1 MRSDSHMHSWWKCL
15 LTLWLLAAVH
25 PPAWA
30 DIGLVLDA
38 KPNVQPELVKAEI
51 IGAGHSAVYLS
62 RICPASPVT
71 LRLCGPDEPGSV
83 IQNYEDYRENRPY
96 EWNAVP
102 LSIYLYGVDNLRDR
116 PLFASPELRRILQDQ
131 YRQKYLQQLC
141 TSPRCINN
149 PDANWR
155 DSVAAA
161 FVREIY
167 IFEVHTTLEQ
177 DEQFIREFN
186 ARPNVNHYHGVSR
199 NCADF
204 AKMVVNTYFP
214 HSAHRN
220 LVNDFGV
227 TGPKAVA
234 RSFTHYAERHPEL
247 QLRVIRVVQVPGT
260 YRHSSDCR
268 EATEQALR
276 SKKWLVPIAV
286 LEAQAIPVLAAS
298 YLLTGRFNPA
308 HELRKHPSEDVAV
321 LYEQLADAKRAGDK
335 ARQRAIERDLRAD
348 RLREMGDE
356 DDWRKYREEFEEI
369 LRSAT
374 DDGVIADRHQLQT
387 VFRTFQEKGRAYV
400 DQGGQPWL
408 ELVSDGDV
416 RRVGLTPKNVF
427 SAGSDPNL
435 AMQLLLARTNALL
448 SAKSKHRQLWPEFQS
463 DWALLERAEQGRSA
477 HGNHAVIAT
486 RAGRQ

>member
-1 MRSDSHMHSWWKCL
+1 L
-15 LTLWLLAAVH
+15 LALWFLAAVH
-25 PPAWA
+25 PLARA

-38 KPNVQPELVKAEI
+38 KPNVQPELVKAEL
-51 IGAGHSAVYLS
+51 IGEGHSAVYLS

-71 LRLCGPDEPGSV
+71 LRLCGPDEPGSI
-83 IQNYEDYRENRPY
+83 IQNYEDYREIQPY
-96 EWNAVP
+96 EWNVVP
-102 LSIYLYGVDNLRDR
+102 LNIYLYGVDSLRDR
-116 PLFASPELRRILQDQ
+116 PLFASPELRRVLQDQ
-131 YRQKYLQQLC
+131 YRLKYLQQLC
-141 TSPRCINN
+141 TSARCIAD
-149 PDANWR
+149 PKANWR

-177 DEQFIREFN
+177 DQQFIREFN
-186 ARPNVNHYHGVSR
+186 ARSNVDHYNGASR

-204 AKMVVNTYFP
+204 AKLVLNTYFP

-220 LVNDFGV
+220 VVNDFGV

-260 YRHSSDCR
+260 YRHSSDPR
-268 EATEQALR
+268 EGTEQALR
-276 SKKWLVPIAV
+276 SRKWLVPIAA

-298 YLLTGRFNPA
+298 YLLTGRFNPS

-348 RLREMGDE
+348 RSREIGE
-356 DDWRKYREEFEEI
+356 ERDWRKYREEFEEI
-369 LRSAT
+369 LRSAA
-374 DDGVIADRHQLQT
+374 DDGIIADRRQLQA
-387 VFRTFQEKGRAYV
+387 VFRTFQENGRAYV
-400 DQGGQPWL
+400 DENGRPWL
-408 ELVSDGDV
+408 ELVSSGAV
-416 RRVGLTPKNVF
+416 RRVGLTSENVF

-435 AMQLLLARTNALL
+435 AFQLLLARTNALL

-463 DWALLERAEQGRSA
+463 DWALLERAQEGMST
-477 HGNHAVIAT
+477 HGNGGVIAT
-486 RAGRQ
+486 RAPGE